1 MEIAV
6 LALGCFWGP
15 EIKFSKIDGII
26 KTEVGYCGGN
36 SSITTYKEVCTGNTN
51 HAEVVKLDFD
61 EKIIT
66 YEKILKI
73 FFQIHDPTT
82 LNSQGPDFGTQYRS
96 EIFYLND
103 NQKMIAEKVLNE
115 VNERL
120 SGKVVTKIS
129 LLKNYC
135 PAEEYHQ
142 KYLESLH
149 IPGAIF
155 FDIDENSRKDTA
167 LPHMLVDQMS
177 WDKIV
182 SNMGIKKNDEIVI
195 YDNSDVISS
204 CRGWFNFIYYGHDP
218 KLINV
223 LNGGLRKWLKE
234 KKKVTDEISNIDK
247 SDYKGSERKD
257 LVKSKQAIDQNID
270 EKIFTLI
277 DARSRER
284 FEGKIPEPRKGLR
297 SGCIKNSFCIPFN
310 DCLNDDKTFK
320 NKDQL
325 KKIFKTSIE
334 NLEQKKIVFSCG
346 SGVTACVLALAYSLI
361 NDKYLPCIYDGS
373 WAEYGLI

>member
-36 SSITTYKEVCTGNTN
+36 SSVTTYKEVCTGNTN

-66 YEKILKI
+66 YEKILKT

-103 NQKMIAEKVLNE
+103 NQKKIAEKILQDT
-115 VNERL
+115 NERL

-142 KYLESLH
+142 KYLEK
-149 IPGAIF
+149 
-155 FDIDENSRKDTA
+155 R
-167 LPHMLVDQMS
+167 
-177 WDKIV
+177 
-182 SNMGIKKNDEIVI
+182 
-195 YDNSDVISS
+195 
-204 CRGWFNFIYYGHDP
+204 
-218 KLINV
+218 
-223 LNGGLRKWLKE
+223 
-234 KKKVTDEISNIDK
+234 
-247 SDYKGSERKD
+247 
-257 LVKSKQAIDQNID
+257 
-270 EKIFTLI
+270 
-277 DARSRER
+277 
-284 FEGKIPEPRKGLR
+284 
-297 SGCIKNSFCIPFN
+297 
-310 DCLNDDKTFK
+310 
-320 NKDQL
+320 
-325 KKIFKTSIE
+325 
-334 NLEQKKIVFSCG
+334 
-346 SGVTACVLALAYSLI
+346 
-361 NDKYLPCIYDGS
+361 
-373 WAEYGLI
+373 

>member
-36 SSITTYKEVCTGNTN
+36 SSNTTYKEVCTGNTN

-61 EKIIT
+61 EKIIS

-142 KYLESLH
+142 KYLEK
-149 IPGAIF
+149 
-155 FDIDENSRKDTA
+155 R
-167 LPHMLVDQMS
+167 
-177 WDKIV
+177 
-182 SNMGIKKNDEIVI
+182 
-195 YDNSDVISS
+195 
-204 CRGWFNFIYYGHDP
+204 
-218 KLINV
+218 
-223 LNGGLRKWLKE
+223 
-234 KKKVTDEISNIDK
+234 
-247 SDYKGSERKD
+247 
-257 LVKSKQAIDQNID
+257 
-270 EKIFTLI
+270 
-277 DARSRER
+277 
-284 FEGKIPEPRKGLR
+284 
-297 SGCIKNSFCIPFN
+297 
-310 DCLNDDKTFK
+310 
-320 NKDQL
+320 
-325 KKIFKTSIE
+325 
-334 NLEQKKIVFSCG
+334 
-346 SGVTACVLALAYSLI
+346 
-361 NDKYLPCIYDGS
+361 
-373 WAEYGLI
+373 

>member
-36 SSITTYKEVCTGNTN
+36 SSTTTYKEVCTGNTN
-51 HAEVVKLDFD
+51 HAEVVKLDYD
-61 EKIIT
+61 EKIIS

-142 KYLESLH
+142 KYLEK
-149 IPGAIF
+149 
-155 FDIDENSRKDTA
+155 R
-167 LPHMLVDQMS
+167 
-177 WDKIV
+177 
-182 SNMGIKKNDEIVI
+182 
-195 YDNSDVISS
+195 
-204 CRGWFNFIYYGHDP
+204 
-218 KLINV
+218 
-223 LNGGLRKWLKE
+223 
-234 KKKVTDEISNIDK
+234 
-247 SDYKGSERKD
+247 
-257 LVKSKQAIDQNID
+257 
-270 EKIFTLI
+270 
-277 DARSRER
+277 
-284 FEGKIPEPRKGLR
+284 
-297 SGCIKNSFCIPFN
+297 
-310 DCLNDDKTFK
+310 
-320 NKDQL
+320 
-325 KKIFKTSIE
+325 
-334 NLEQKKIVFSCG
+334 
-346 SGVTACVLALAYSLI
+346 
-361 NDKYLPCIYDGS
+361 
-373 WAEYGLI
+373 